1 MLNSFINNKRV
12 RERKMNDN
20 NKYSI
25 DLEIKY
31 KPLEIIDIS
40 RLIEECNKKWQNL
53 SLCNVNDSVV
63 RLAVIEGEF
72 HWHKHEKEDE
82 FFFVIEGLLLID
94 LEEKLIELKPKQGFT
109 VPKGVMHRTRAPSR
123 TSVLLIEKSTIKPTG
138 D

>member
-1 MLNSFINNKRV
+1 MS
-12 RERKMNDN
+12 DY

-25 DLEIKY
+25 DLEVKF

-40 RLIEECNKKWQNL
+40 EVVAACSKKWQNL

-82 FFFVIEGLLLID
+82 FFLVMEGELLID
-94 LEEKLIELKPKQGFT
+94 LEDETVKLKPNQGFT
-109 VPKGVMHRTRAPSR
+109 VPLGLKHRTRAPTR
-123 TSVLLIEKSTIKPTG
+123 TSVLMIEKKSIIPTG

>member
-1 MLNSFINNKRV
+1 MSEF
-12 RERKMNDN
+12 

-31 KPLEIIDIS
+31 KPLEIIDIPK
-40 RLIEECNKKWQNL
+40 LIAECTKKWQNL
-53 SLCNVNDSVV
+53 SLCEVNDSVV
-63 RLAVIEGEF
+63 RLAVIEGDF

-82 FFFVIEGLLLID
+82 FFFVIDGLLLID
-94 LEEKLIELKPKQGFT
+94 LEEKLVKIKPYQGFL
-109 VPKGVMHRTRAPSR
+109 VPKGVIHRTRAPTR

>member
-1 MLNSFINNKRV
+1 MS
-12 RERKMNDN
+12 DY

-25 DLEIKY
+25 DLDVKF

-40 RLIEECNKKWQNL
+40 KLITNCSKKWQNL
-53 SLCNVNDSVV
+53 SLCKVNESVV

-82 FFFVIEGLLLID
+82 FFFIIDGELLID
-94 LEEKLIELKPKQGFT
+94 LEDETVTLKPNQGFT
-109 VPKGVMHRTRAPSR
+109 VPMGIEHRTRAPIR
-123 TSVLLIEKSTIKPTG
+123 TSILLIENETVVPTG

>member
-1 MLNSFINNKRV
+1 MS
-12 RERKMNDN
+12 ND

-25 DLEIKY
+25 DLKIKF
-31 KPLEIIDIS
+31 KPLEIINIPK
-40 RLIEECNKKWQNL
+40 LIANCTKKWQNM
-53 SLCNVNDSVV
+53 SLCEVNDSIV

-82 FFFVIEGLLLID
+82 FFFVINGLLLID
-94 LEEKLIELKPKQGFT
+94 LEDQLIELNPNQGFT

-123 TSVLLIEKSTIKPTG
+123 TAVLLIEKSSITPTG

>member
-1 MLNSFINNKRV
+1 MS
-12 RERKMNDN
+12 DN

-25 DLEIKY
+25 DLEIKF
-31 KPLEIIDIS
+31 KPLEIINIPL
-40 RLIEECNKKWQNL
+40 LIANCTKKWQNM
-53 SLCNVNDSVV
+53 SLCEVNDSVI

-82 FFFVIEGLLLID
+82 FFFVIDGLLLID
-94 LEEKLIELKPKQGFT
+94 LENQLIELKANQGFT

-123 TSVLLIEKSTIKPTG
+123 TAVLLIEKSTVIPTG

>member
-1 MLNSFINNKRV
+1 MS
-12 RERKMNDN
+12 DYS
-20 NKYSI
+20 KYSI
-25 DLEIKY
+25 DLEIKF

-40 RLIEECNKKWQNL
+40 TLIAKSSKKWQNL

-82 FFFVIEGLLLID
+82 FFFVIEGELLID
-94 LEEKLIELKPKQGFT
+94 LEDETVRLKPNQGFT
-109 VPKGVMHRTRAPSR
+109 VPMGITHRTRAPTR
-123 TSVLLIEKSTIKPTG
+123 TSVLLIEKKTIKPTG

>member
-1 MLNSFINNKRV
+1 MS
-12 RERKMNDN
+12 DY

-25 DLEIKY
+25 DLEVKF
-31 KPLEIIDIS
+31 KPLEIIEIS
-40 RLIEECNKKWQNL
+40 TLLANSSKKCKNL

-82 FFFVIEGLLLID
+82 FFYIIEGELLID
-94 LEEKLIELKPKQGFT
+94 LEDETVSLKPNQGFT
-109 VPKGVMHRTRAPSR
+109 VPMGITHRTRAPTR
-123 TSVLLIEKSTIKPTG
+123 TSVLLIEKKTIIPTG

>member
-1 MLNSFINNKRV
+1 
-12 RERKMNDN
+12 MNYN

-31 KPLEIIDIS
+31 KPLEIIDIPQ
-40 RLIEECNKKWQNL
+40 LIEDCTEKWQNL

-82 FFFVIEGLLLID
+82 FFFVIDGLLLID
-94 LEEKLIELKPKQGFT
+94 LEEKVIELKPKQGFM
-109 VPKGVMHRTRAPSR
+109 VPKGVMHRTRAPTR
-123 TSVLLIEKSTIKPTG
+123 TSLLVIEQVTIKPTG

>member
-1 MLNSFINNKRV
+1 MS
-12 RERKMNDN
+12 DY

-25 DLEIKY
+25 DLEVKF
-31 KPLEIIDIS
+31 KPLEIIDVS
-40 RLIEECNKKWQNL
+40 NLVANCLKKWQNI

-82 FFFVIEGLLLID
+82 FFFVIEGELLID
-94 LEEKLIELKPKQGFT
+94 LEDEIVRLKPNQGFT
-109 VPKGVMHRTRAPSR
+109 VPMGIKHRTRAPTR
-123 TSVLLIEKSTIKPTG
+123 TSVLLIEKKTIIPTG

>member
-1 MLNSFINNKRV
+1 MS
-12 RERKMNDN
+12 EY

-31 KPLEIIDIS
+31 KPLRIIDIPK
-40 RLIEECNKKWQNL
+40 LIADCTKKWQNL
-53 SLCNVNDSVV
+53 SLCQVNDSVV

-82 FFFVIEGLLLID
+82 FFFVIDGLLLID
-94 LEEKLIELKPKQGFT
+94 LEEKSIELKPNQGFT
-109 VPKGVMHRTRAPSR
+109 VPKGVIHRTRAPSR
-123 TSVLLIEKSTIKPTG
+123 TSVLLIEKSTIKPIG